1 VSAALAA
8 RGWTAGCTSVAWY
21 QGRPPRI
28 PRPFSRASGTEKP
41 TRSRS
46 NAMEVPFGIE
56 AHGSVPGPVTVTA
69 MTSLTG
75 FMPGS
80 G

>member
-1 VSAALAA
+1 
-8 RGWTAGCTSVAWY
+8 
-21 QGRPPRI
+21 
-28 PRPFSRASGTEKP
+28 
-41 TRSRS
+41 
-46 NAMEVPFGIE
+46 MEVPFGIE